1 MAFGA
6 VFAFFIGA
14 AFFLFVYYLPYY
26 FQAIKDTSALQS
38 GIDVLPLILAQVV
51 GTILAGALTSQT
63 GYYMPFIYLS
73 SVFMAVGAG
82 LITLF
87 EVDTST
93 AKWIG
98 YQIVFGIGAGLGFQ
112 QVTLAAQA
120 VLDQKDV
127 AVGTGIA
134 MFTQLFGGALFVSV
148 GLNVFTNK
156 LVSNIIAAQVPGLNP
171 ATIISAGATEIR
183 KIVAPEYIQVI
194 LEAYNDALVEAYKIG
209 LITSCLSI
217 LGAFGMEWVNVKGM
231 QLESVPA

>member
-63 GYYMPFIYLS
+63 GYYLPFIYLS
-73 SVFMAVGAG
+73 YVFKAVGAG

-98 YQIVFGIGAGLGFQ
+98 FQIVFGIGAGLGFQ

-148 GLNVFTNK
+148 GLNVFSNK

-183 KIVAPEYIQVI
+183 KIVAAEYIQVI

>member
-112 QVTLAAQA
+112 QVTLAAPA